1 MNEAFL
7 FGVTKFR
14 VVVCAFRKAGW
25 ARRARVVQ
33 VSLGRGPT
41 SDSWKVLQEIKTWK
55 LLDDEELSKADIQ
68 VLYNGFAG
76 DWFTTPNFGRSLS
89 FRRRSGD
96 NWIPSLTLM
105 LMLTAL
111 AASSFFINYLVRK
124 FQKRKR
130 TITYSPLEGASSVES
145 NDVSGTR

>member
-1 MNEAFL
+1 M
-7 FGVTKFR
+7 
-14 VVVCAFRKAGW
+14 VCAFRKAGW

-33 VSLGRGPT
+33 ASLGRGPT
-41 SDSWKVLQEIKTWK
+41 SDRKVLREFKTWK
-55 LLDDEELSKADIQ
+55 RLDNEELSKADIQ
-68 VLYNGFAG
+68 VLYNGFAE
-76 DWFTTPNFGRSLS
+76 DWFTTPIFGRSLS
-89 FRRRSGD
+89 FRRTGD

-130 TITYSPLEGASSVES
+130 TVTYSPLEGASSVES